1 LPDTE
6 PEYVMAAEPTVPKLM
21 AVPCTVPLMPVML
34 GLEFAFESL
43 IVPLNR
49 GPDCFQCRV
58 NVPWYAPPYVPD
70 HVPESESRVART
82 FATEAPAAGELAA
95 LALE

>member
-1 LPDTE
+1 
-6 PEYVMAAEPTVPKLM
+6 
-21 AVPCTVPLMPVML
+21 
-34 GLEFAFESL
+34 
-43 IVPLNR
+43 
-49 GPDCFQCRV
+49 V

-70 HVPESESRVART
+70 HVPERESRVART